1 MLTVSMPYLRNIH
14 VLNYIII
21 LIYEFICITWGKLP
35 IFSPFLPRCRKENE
49 KTTQQIQVPRTK
61 LRLLV
66 TNLEALSRNYNPLS
80 IQYWADSLLKC
91 NHKAEGDSFRGPRFT
106 SQHTCGS
113 SQLSITTF
121 QGIQCCLLASL
132 DISIHV
138 IRRRAWRQTPIHIK

>member
-61 LRLLV
+61 LRLSV
-66 TNLEALSRNYNPLS
+66 TNLEAGDSLLNH
-80 IQYWADSLLKC
+80 QYWADSLLKC
-91 NHKAEGDSFRGPRFT
+91 NHKTEGDSFRGPRFT

-121 QGIQCCLLASL
+121 QGIQCYLLASL